1 MTTKFLKTWLA
12 KTRQQKQQ
20 QKLQAYEATYLQPK
34 KVQLTKP
41 KPNGW
46 KFGCS
51 LPKQK
56 IIISDD
62 EGDGLMEIFLQPVL
76 QTYES
81 REEEYDNWY
90 MLSVLK

>member
-1 MTTKFLKTWLA
+1 MYNKNK
-12 KTRQQKQQ
+12 KIY
-20 QKLQAYEATYLQPK
+20 KLIRPHEATCSL
-34 KVQLTKP
+34 KVQLAKP
-41 KPNGW
+41 KP
-46 KFGCS
+46 KSRIFGCS

-56 IIISDD
+56 IMISDD

-90 MLSVLK
+90 MLSILK

>member
-1 MTTKFLKTWLA
+1 MTTKFLKSWLQQD
-12 KTRQQKQQ
+12 KTTTTK
-20 QKLQAYEATYLQPK
+20 KITGLWGYLQPK

-46 KFGCS
+46 KFGRS

-81 REEEYDNWY
+81 QEEYDNWY
-90 MLSVLK
+90 MTSILK